1 MNTKLTLSL
10 EEKVIAE
17 AKTIAKKNGKSLS
30 SLIENYLKS
39 LIQQKD
45 LGQEIAPEV
54 KKLVGRIK
62 SIDEN
67 YKETIADE
75 IFNKFQL

>member
-17 AKTIAKKNGKSLS
+17 AKNIAKKNGKSLS

-45 LGQEIAPEV
+45 LGHQIAPEV
-54 KKLVGRIK
+54 KKLVGRVK
-62 SIDEN
+62 PIDEN
-67 YKETIADE
+67 YKDAIADE
-75 IFNKFQL
+75 IFNKFQR

>member
-17 AKTIAKKNGKSLS
+17 AKNIAKNNGKSLS
-30 SLIENYLKS
+30 NLIENYLKS

-45 LGQEIAPEV
+45 LGQDVSPEV

-67 YKETIADE
+67 YKDAVADE
-75 IFNKFQL
+75 IFNKFQR

>member
-45 LGQEIAPEV
+45 LGQEIAPEI

-62 SIDEN
+62 PIDEN
-67 YKETIADE
+67 YKDAVANE
-75 IFNKFQL
+75 IFNKFQR

>member
-62 SIDEN
+62 PIDEN
-67 YKETIADE
+67 YKDAVANE
-75 IFNKFQL
+75 IFNKFQR

>member
-17 AKTIAKKNGKSLS
+17 AKNIAKNNGKSLS
-30 SLIENYLKS
+30 NLIENYLKS

-45 LGQEIAPEV
+45 LSQDVSPEV

-67 YKETIADE
+67 YKDAVADE
-75 IFNKFQL
+75 IFNKFQR